1 MFAQVKSISDLDL
14 CNLIEICN
22 SWVFDD
28 AIEKRIIK
36 VSLIELRNFTVLQ
49 YST

>member
-1 MFAQVKSISDLDL
+1 MKSISDLDS

-22 SWVFDD
+22 SWVLDD
-28 AIEKRIIK
+28 AIEMRIIK
-36 VSLIELRNFTVLQ
+36 VSLIELRNFIVLQ

>member
-1 MFAQVKSISDLDL
+1 MFVKSISDLDS

-22 SWVFDD
+22 SWVLDD
-28 AIEKRIIK
+28 ATEMRIIK
-36 VSLIELRNFTVLQ
+36 MSLIELRNLAVLQ